1 MSRPR
6 DATFGDDKV
15 CLPRTAGTEDT
26 ALTAALLSSS

>member
-6 DATFGDDKV
+6 DATFRDDKV
-15 CLPRTAGTEDT
+15 CLYRGTEDT